1 MKNTIYTYLLI
12 GILITFCVTSCQKE
26 FLEEVNKTGE
36 TADLTYSS
44 KTGIEGLVASCY
56 SFARGWYGKEAGL
69 GLSEMGTDLF
79 YYGYDNKQKSLNSYN
94 ITPVSL
100 DGNSSDNAS
109 LDHYWEMFY
118 AATDVCNNALF
129 YLAENVA
136 ITESAKLQ
144 YTAEAHF
151 MRAFYYFHMVNIWG
165 PIPYNSEP
173 VSSIV
178 TDPERM
184 SEEEVYSNV
193 LADLDQAI
201 QLFDQVGYTTKEDGR
216 ANYWAARALKARV
229 LLYAASWLGE
239 TSISSNPSYSGKNLY
254 TLAQAEA
261 QAVIDSD
268 VASFY
273 ATYEDTWS
281 MNNED
286 VADNREAIF
295 GITYSSDISTAAN
308 IIPRRYKTNKSG

>member
-94 ITPVSL
+94 LTPVSL

-118 AATDVCNNALF
+118 AATDVCNNALK
-129 YLAENVA
+129 YIAENEVINETAKSQFTGEAYFLRA
-136 ITESAKLQ
+136 IS
-144 YTAEAHF
+144 
-151 MRAFYYFHMVNIWG
+151 YFHMVYIWG

-173 VSSIV
+173 VSTIS
-178 TDPERM
+178 TDPVRL
-184 SEEEVYSNV
+184 SEEEIYSNV
-193 LADLDQAI
+193 LSDLDLSIQA
-201 QLFDQVGYTTKEDGR
+201 FEDAGYTTKEEGR
-216 ANYWAARALKARV
+216 ANLWAARALKARV

-239 TSISSNPSYSGKNLY
+239 TSISTNPN
-254 TLAQAEA
+254 
-261 QAVIDSD
+261 
-268 VASFY
+268 Y
-273 ATYEDTWS
+273 A
-281 MNNED
+281 
-286 VADNREAIF
+286 
-295 GITYSSDISTAAN
+295 
-308 IIPRRYKTNKSG
+308 